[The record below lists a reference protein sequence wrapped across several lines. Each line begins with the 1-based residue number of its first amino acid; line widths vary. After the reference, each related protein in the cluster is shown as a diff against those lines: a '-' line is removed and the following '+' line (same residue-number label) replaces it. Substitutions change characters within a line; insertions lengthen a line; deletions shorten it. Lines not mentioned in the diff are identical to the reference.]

1 MYHDTLNHL
10 KTQVYPSAIGDCD
23 RLKKHFKQQLDT
35 AVSCVDSNDYVED
48 CLFQI
53 DEALD
58 RLCESHGESLEI
70 RNYLLGAIEALRDE
84 LQLCDVNVDVRQ
96 VVVGF

>member
-1 MYHDTLNHL
+1 MYNDTLNHL
-10 KTQVYPSAIGDCD
+10 KTQIFPSDIGDCD
-23 RLKKHFKQQLDT
+23 RLKTHFKQHLET
-35 AVSCVDSNDYVED
+35 AVRSVDANDYVED

-53 DEALD
+53 DEALE
-58 RLCESHGESLEI
+58 RLCESRGESLEV

-84 LQLCDVNVDVRQ
+84 LHLCDVNMDVRQ

>member
-1 MYHDTLNHL
+1 MYNEALNHL
-10 KTQVYPSAIGDCD
+10 KTQVFPADIGDCD
-23 RLKKHFKQQLDT
+23 RLKTHFRQHLET
-35 AVSCVDSNDYVED
+35 AVTSVDANDYVED

-58 RLCESHGESLEI
+58 RLCASHGESLEV

-84 LQLCDVNVDVRQ
+84 LHLCDVNVDVRQ